1 MILLYFI
8 VGLVLASFI
17 NASAYRLRKGFR
29 LKDFV
34 IRPSHCEKC
43 KRDLRWFDLIPV
55 LSYLIFKGRCS
66 QCKAPVYWYYPISEL
81 VLGISFASLFYG
93 SFTWEYYVTLL
104 VIFFLSYWDI
114 KDKSIPKQ
122 ITDGL
127 LGFSL
132 ILGVIEL
139 FSDLSPSN
147 IYRILIPVVLLGVWG
162 LINWGKE
169 KMGWGDLIIFMS
181 LILAHGVAFGLSV
194 LFFTILAGGVWGIIL
209 VVKDRENRKKY
220 IPLVPF
226 ILIGFVLAIN
236 TVEHIKTY
244 LFLPNL

>member
-17 NASAYRLRKGFR
+17 NASAYRLRKGLE

-81 VLGISFASLFYG
+81 VLGISFASLYYG
-93 SFTWEYYVTLL
+93 SFTWEYYVTLPI
-104 VIFFLSYWDI
+104 IFFLSYWDV

-122 ITDGL
+122 VTDAL
-127 LGFSL
+127 LVFSL
-132 ILGVIEL
+132 IIAVISVISE
-139 FSDLSPSN
+139 FSSSN
-147 IYRILIPVVLLGVWG
+147 IFRVLIPVVLLGVWG
-162 LINWGKE
+162 IINWGKE